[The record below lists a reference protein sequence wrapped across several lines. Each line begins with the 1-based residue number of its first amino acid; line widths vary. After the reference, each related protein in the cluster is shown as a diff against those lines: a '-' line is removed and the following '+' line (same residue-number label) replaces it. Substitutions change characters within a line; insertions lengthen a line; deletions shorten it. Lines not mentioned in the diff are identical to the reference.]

1 MLQLM
6 WNTGTAIRRRRLWES
21 RAAVRGYS
29 LGRAIADRLS
39 LQLMLK
45 TYYSPIPDLR
55 GLPTETW
62 SEADPM
68 RGIDFDLDAQVT
80 FLKQDLAGLLTNF
93 APDGAVVPSYRYED
107 DNPSFPL
114 PDARTLFA
122 LVRRLRPRSIVEL
135 GSGQTSRVIAQACRM
150 NALDGYQVN
159 YRAFDPFPTAIDEG
173 LPGLT
178 ELARVNAQTV
188 PETVFTELTSG
199 DILFVDTT
207 HTVKLG
213 SEVNRIILRVLPLL
227 VPGVLVHFHD
237 IHLPYEYPRYLIEDY
252 ALYWSEQYLLQA
264 FLCLNPSFEVLC
276 AVHALCRDRPEAAAN
291 VGLASTGQDGGSFW
305 IRRKLEP

>member
-1 MLQLM
+1 M
-6 WNTGTAIRRRRLWES
+6 GES
-21 RAAVRGYS
+21 GCVRGYS

-39 LQLMLK
+39 LQVMLK

-114 PDARTLFA
+114 PDTRTLFA
-122 LVRRLRPRSIVEL
+122 LVRRLRPRRLWSSFRPDQPRHRTSMSHECTRRFQLSYPHSTRSPPPSTRVCL
-135 GSGQTSRVIAQACRM
+135 GSPNWRCQRPDRSRDGIHRADQRRHSLRGHHPHGQARQRGESDHSACVAATRPRSVGALPRHTSAVRV
-150 NALDGYQVN
+150 
-159 YRAFDPFPTAIDEG
+159 PP
-173 LPGLT
+173 
-178 ELARVNAQTV
+178 
-188 PETVFTELTSG
+188 
-199 DILFVDTT
+199 
-207 HTVKLG
+207 
-213 SEVNRIILRVLPLL
+213 LPL
-227 VPGVLVHFHD
+227 
-237 IHLPYEYPRYLIEDY
+237 EDY

-264 FLCLNPSFEVLC
+264 FLCLNPSFEVRC

-291 VGLASTGQDGGSFW
+291 VGLASTGQDGVVW